1 VAEGWDGST
10 PIQQDD
16 GPSTSYEL
24 GQDVTVNEDVTIT
37 HVRVWHGASS
47 AAVVGRSARL
57 WAAGGAELDAVLLDD
72 SLAPGWSTFELD
84 APLERTAGSTFV
96 VSYSTTRYYGAV
108 TGELPNSSTDGAL
121 TFTGGRFRDGGPG
134 LFPNVTTTTFYGI
147 DVVYELGIG
156 GNVPPVPTVAVVVDG
171 YDVAATISVV
181 DESPAAV
188 GYRVGWGDGTATIT
202 SEEVVEHTYATHGL
216 YAVSVLATDAGG
228 AVGVTAT
235 PVVVRQPGG
244 GMDVDAVIVE
254 LADQLRTI
262 VGLEVFD
269 EVPGKIAK
277 TPAAIVAWPESIVF
291 DAGGRRSTD
300 TLMIPIV
307 VCLTRNVPRVGR
319 RELGGYASGRGPTS
333 VKTVLEGGVYT
344 TLRGIIVGD
353 GLFDVVTIG
362 GTEYIAVV
370 FTANVKG

>member
-1 VAEGWDGST
+1 MAEGWDGGT
-10 PIQQDD
+10 PVQQDD

-24 GQDVTVNEDVTIT
+24 GADVTVNADVTIT

-47 AAVVGRSARL
+47 ANVVGRSARL
-57 WAAGGAELDAVLLDD
+57 WSAAGAELDAVLLDD

-84 APLERTAGSTFV
+84 APFERTAGSQFV

-108 TGELPNSSTDGAL
+108 SGELPNTSTDGAL

-134 LFPNVTTTTFYGI
+134 LFPNVTTSTFYGI

-156 GNVPPVPTVAVVVDG
+156 GNAPPVPSVSVVVDG
-171 YDVAATISVV
+171 YDATATITVE
-181 DESPAAV
+181 DEAPAGV
-188 GYRVGWGDGTATIT
+188 SYRVAWGDGEQTIT
-202 SEEVVEHTYATHGL
+202 SEEIVEHTYATHGL
-216 YAVSVLATDAGG
+216 YAVSVLATDGAG
-228 AVGVTAT
+228 AVGVAAT
-235 PVVVRQPGG
+235 PVVVAQPGN

-254 LADQLRTI
+254 LAARLRTI
-262 VGLEVFD
+262 TGLEVFD
-269 EVPGKIAK
+269 EIPGKIAK
-277 TPAAIVAWPESIVF
+277 TPAAIVAWPESIMF

-319 RELGGYASGRGPTS
+319 RELGGFASGRGARS
-333 VKTVLEGGVYT
+333 IKTVLEGGVYT